1 MSKKYIIE
9 FEDEPFVS
17 NGEKLYRAKG
27 FNSLVFDKYGLEK
40 LTPLR
45 EDEDKIKVGDEVT
58 DPRGNKYIVL
68 SVYANQ
74 FLATKMFTVLS
85 KSNNNIDSYCFFNN
99 EEPTFK
105 KTGKHYYKLAE
116 ALNEITS

>member
-45 EDEDKIKVGDEVT
+45 EDDDKIKVGDEVT
-58 DPRGNKYIVL
+58 GPRGNKYIVL
-68 SVYANQ
+68 SVYTNP
-74 FLATKMFTVLS
+74 FLDKMLTVLS
-85 KSNNNIDSYCFFNN
+85 KPNNDIDSYYFYNN
-99 EEPTFK
+99 GEPVFK

>member
-45 EDEDKIKVGDEVT
+45 EDDNKIKIGDEVV
-58 DPRGNKYIVL
+58 DRRGEEYIVL
-68 SVYANQ
+68 RIYGSI
-74 FLATKMFTVLS
+74 FRERMITVLS
-85 KSNNNIDSYCFFNN
+85 KSSHNIDNYPFYR
-99 EEPTFK
+99 EGEKRFK